1 MTRCKYWDCG
11 WCYAPNDVK
20 TNSQGE
26 CIHPECCPYL
36 KSQNQMTN
44 EQTLECEIK
53 EYALEIEQKA
63 KEIGKL
69 KDILDR
75 KEQQLKQMKET
86 DISTVLIEG
95 DTATIMGVKYQRIIE
110 PQSFYDKLY
119 GLLKPN
125 LDERVDFHDM
135 TIRVLDLIRENI
147 PEPYKGVGLP
157 EYSVGYNDGIR
168 EVNENLFK

>member
-1 MTRCKYWDCG
+1 MTIPVNTISCKYYDCG
-11 WCYAPNDVK
+11 WCYAPNDIK
-20 TNSQGE
+20 TNATQSGCFE
-26 CIHPECCPYL
+26 PEHCPYL

-44 EQTLECEIK
+44 EQTLEYEIK

-86 DISTVLIEG
+86 DISIVLIEG

-110 PQSFYDKLY
+110 PKPQTLKELFQIYVEYGNWAQSKEVIAQELVNIVKEF
-119 GLLKPN
+119 
-125 LDERVDFHDM
+125 
-135 TIRVLDLIRENI
+135 I
-147 PEPYKGVGLP
+147 PEPVTYERMMVK
-157 EYSVGYNDGIR
+157 SIN
-168 EVNENLFK
+168 